1 MNLTQRHLRQAL
13 MGDSLPRSTTED
25 VFWLMAW
32 GDWAIEEIMEK
43 GARIKMP
50 VVEAR
55 KQKWLEGIK
64 NYRESENDPF
74 QGDPLIE
81 LFDELLDA
89 INYAETANLPD
100 MMDRLALEAD
110 MVQRIYRKETLI
122 GGRGSKNSSVE

>member
-13 MGDSLPRSTTED
+13 MGDSLSWSTTED

-43 GARIKMP
+43 EARIKMP

-89 INYAETANLPD
+89 INYAETANLPW
-100 MMDRLALEAD
+100 MMRSLALQAD
-110 MVQRIYRKETLI
+110 RVQRIWKFST
-122 GGRGSKNSSVE
+122 GKKF

>member
-1 MNLTQRHLRQAL
+1 
-13 MGDSLPRSTTED
+13 
-25 VFWLMAW
+25 
-32 GDWAIEEIMEK
+32 MEK
-43 GARIKMP
+43 EARIKMP

-89 INYAETANLPD
+89 INYAETANLPW
-100 MMDRLALEAD
+100 MMRSLALQAD
-110 MVQRIYRKETLI
+110 RVQRIWKFST
-122 GGRGSKNSSVE
+122 GKKF